1 MSFINFVTKKIMKTI
16 VLLHLTNP
24 FINHFILD
32 KALDYFFKNKYSCLL
47 SAVLSKKF
55 LWQKSKFA
63 NQLIIIIKRESFLKI
78 LKIIMLKMVHS
89 IFSKKK
95 TFKI

>member
-16 VLLHLTNP
+16 VLLQLTNP

-55 LWQKSKFA
+55 LWQKSNFAKPINYNYKKRKFSQ
-63 NQLIIIIKRESFLKI
+63 NIKNYYVENGSFY
-78 LKIIMLKMVHS
+78 
-89 IFSKKK
+89 IFKKEN
-95 TFKI
+95 I